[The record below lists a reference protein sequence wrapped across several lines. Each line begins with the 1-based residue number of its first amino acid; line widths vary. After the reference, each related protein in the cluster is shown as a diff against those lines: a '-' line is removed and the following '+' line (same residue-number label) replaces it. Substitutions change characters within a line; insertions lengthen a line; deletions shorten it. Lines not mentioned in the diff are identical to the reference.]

1 MPHSIGLGMIGKTKL
16 SDRLLE
22 GILRN
27 NIVSG
32 KNIHIAEKDAKL
44 RDYYLGLGVDCTP
57 DVSASMLR
65 SEIMILSGEK
75 QEFSTLLSSVCGT
88 TRGRVLVSTIPG
100 RSCEYIQDRVA
111 KATHVVCVESE
122 DTEDGRHISHLTYSH
137 RFPNHMKSAVED
149 IFRSIGEIETEQ
161 LS

>member
-1 MPHSIGLGMIGKTKL
+1 MPHSIGLGMIGRSEL
-16 SDRLLE
+16 SDHLLK
-22 GILRN
+22 GILEK
-27 NIVSG
+27 NIISPRQ
-32 KNIHIAEKDAKL
+32 IHIAEKDEKL
-44 RDYYLGLGVDCTP
+44 RQHYLGLGVDCTP

-100 RSCEYIQDRVA
+100 RSIEYIQDRVA
-111 KATHVVCVESE
+111 KATHVVIVRRKEK
-122 DTEDGRHISHLTYSH
+122 EDGTFVHQLTYSP

-149 IFRSIGEIETEQ
+149 IFRSVGEIETEQ
-161 LS
+161 L